1 VDDEGTRAQ
10 REGKNMVIRDREGKN
25 MMIRDQAQLQNERQ
39 EASTLV
45 SGGAAEKGDYFLVR
59 RAAAAAARPAG
70 VSHST
75 CVAIEGREGRRTGSG
90 RSAAAACSAAR
101 CFRRPKQVLPPC
113 ATTCRPSAAS
123 SNRRVPQR
131 PEYHRDT
138 RRNGSTTS

>member
-10 REGKNMVIRDREGKN
+10 REGKN

-39 EASTLV
+39 ESSTLV

-59 RAAAAAARPAG
+59 RAAAAA
-70 VSHST
+70 
-75 CVAIEGREGRRTGSG
+75 GRREPQYVRGDRG
-90 RSAAAACSAAR
+90 QGGAKNRKWAAR

-113 ATTCRPSAAS
+113 ATTCRPCAAS

-131 PEYHRDT
+131 PECHRDT